1 MVLRQLSME
10 CLSHLNNLIEV
21 EKMFRFFY
29 DFILKNFLKI
39 VNLKN
44 ILLFIQIHAI
54 RFLEF
59 NNTSKRDLIKF
70 NHQLRILADLYC

>member
-1 MVLRQLSME
+1 MVQRQLFME
-10 CLSHLNNLIEV
+10 WLSYLNKQVEDEKIFCL
-21 EKMFRFFY
+21 FY

-70 NHQLRILADLYC
+70 NHQLRILADLYW